1 MDFHMRALA
10 VRFVLGAGV
19 LDIQGQAQIGV
30 QVSGWIRVFIKKHL
44 VTTST
49 DSSDRCGPALLL
61 GLRILLTE
69 MLAILPFWRQLSSA
83 GIPLTSDVKGDV
95 TQRHSSVK
103 VLAVCGPNIL
113 CDESIDVACKV
124 LRSIASFRHQI
135 QVWLQFSL
143 ERNQMIP
150 DEAVWTSR
158 GSSLAMVTWWLVVD
172 TAIQCRPCILSS
184 VSSADCQ
191 LTVLTWVQVVCWNRL
206 LLMLACL
213 ILLPESRHWTDS
225 LLSSSDMKTET

>member
-10 VRFVLGAGV
+10 VRFVFGAGV

-69 MLAILPFWRQLSSA
+69 MLAILRFWRQLSSA

-113 CDESIDVACKV
+113 CDESIDVAWKV

-135 QVWLQFSL
+135 QVWLRFSL
-143 ERNQMIP
+143 ERNQIIP

-172 TAIQCRPCILSS
+172 TAIQCLLPLSP
-184 VSSADCQ
+184 SSQ
-191 LTVLTWVQVVCWNRL
+191 VCWNRL

-213 ILLPESRHWTDS
+213 ILLPQSRHWTDS